1 MSMKI
6 GELARLTGT
15 QVETIRYYEHEG
27 LLPETARTEGNY
39 RIYGEAHAE
48 RLSFIRNCRSLD
60 MTLDEIRGLL
70 RFKDSPAENC
80 AAVNTLLDEHIGHVA
95 DRIREL
101 RQLERHLKELRE
113 LCLVA
118 QDAGHCGILNELA
131 QSARPSAEN
140 NSSASGHPR
149 RARKGGKQRNA
160 SRNAEPM
167 Q

>member
-15 QVETIRYYEHEG
+15 QVETIRYYEREC

-39 RIYGEAHAE
+39 RIYGESHAE

-95 DRIREL
+95 NRIREL
-101 RQLERHLKELRE
+101 RQLERHLKGLRE
-113 LCLVA
+113 LCQEA
-118 QDAGHCGILNELA
+118 QDAGHCGILNELVQNA
-131 QSARPSAEN
+131 HPSAKKL
-140 NSSASGHPR
+140 SGASGRVIRPH
-149 RARKGGKQRNA
+149 KGGGQRNA
-160 SRNAEPM
+160 A
-167 Q
+167 QC